1 MRREGAQACLG
12 LQGGFPGGVTGTDLR
27 REGAARSTSA
37 RLAEEGGLG
46 MILSLLKQ
54 WAKYIRS
61 TFYPLVSHHYA
72 HFEEGENEERFQH
85 CPWIA
90 CGVGVEGGQC
100 WDSEAGPY
108 QPWGHPIRG

>member
-1 MRREGAQACLG
+1 M
-12 LQGGFPGGVTGTDLR
+12 TGTDLR

-72 HFEEGENEERFQH
+72 HFEEGENEERDFNAARGL
-85 CPWIA
+85 PVGLGLRGDIA
-90 CGVGVEGGQC
+90 GIVRQDPTSPGGTQ
-100 WDSEAGPY
+100 
-108 QPWGHPIRG
+108 